1 MKVHI
6 ALTGGTELKAQF
18 RRLKGA
24 SPQIMTEFVE
34 NMTIVTHGKA
44 VRGIQRGPASGF
56 AYEKSNPDRT
66 HIASA
71 PGEYPMS
78 DTGRLASSIKMELP
92 ALSATPEGVV
102 GTNVMYGKWLE
113 FKLPYQGGRPWLG
126 RAFTEATKGGTRRLK
141 RIFDKYAKK
150 AT

>member
-1 MKVHI
+1 MKTNVTFSGDK
-6 ALTGGTELKAQF
+6 ALKAQF

-24 SPQIMTEFVE
+24 SPSIVTEFVE
-34 NMTIVTHGKA
+34 VIVLATHEKA

-56 AYEKSNPDRT
+56 AYEKSDPDRT

-78 DTGRLASSIKMELP
+78 DTGTLASSIQFELP
-92 ALSATPEGVV
+92 ARSAKPQGRV
-102 GTNVMYGKWLE
+102 GTNLMYGRYLE
-113 FKLPYQGGRPWLG
+113 FKLPYQGGRPWLS
-126 RAFTEATKGGTRRLK
+126 RAFNEAVRGGNRRLK
-141 RIFDKYAKK
+141 RIFEQYTDK